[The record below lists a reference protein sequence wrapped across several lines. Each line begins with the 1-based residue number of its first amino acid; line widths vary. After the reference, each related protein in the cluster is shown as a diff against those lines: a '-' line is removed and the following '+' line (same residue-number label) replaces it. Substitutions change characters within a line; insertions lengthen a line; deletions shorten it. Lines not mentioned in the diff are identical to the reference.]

1 VPQYAI
7 VNAKTG
13 EIVRVVGL
21 PEALP
26 PGLICVPLPDV
37 AGVDDSWAQLPAR
50 HPDPGHATPAAEAPA
65 RHAFSRQ
72 SHTDAILA
80 RLAAASPQDH
90 FSLLVFEIHESERG
104 RAEPVVQAALRV
116 LASALGADDG
126 VGVLSDGVIGVVL
139 DHADASA
146 AQSVSARLQRNL
158 SHLPGGWTARCLSYP
173 ADRAQIER
181 LRAAQ

>member
-1 VPQYAI
+1 MNP
-7 VNAKTG
+7 KTG

-21 PEALP
+21 LKSPP
-26 PGLICVPLPDV
+26 PGLICVPLPDIP
-37 AGVDDSWAQLPAR
+37 GVEDSWWRLAAQHPHPALA
-50 HPDPGHATPAAEAPA
+50 PPTAEAPV
-65 RHAFSRQ
+65 RHAFSGQ

-80 RLAAASPQDH
+80 RLATASPQDH
-90 FSLLVFEIHESERG
+90 FSLLVFEIHESERA

-146 AQSVSARLQRNL
+146 AQSVSARLQRHL
-158 SHLPGGWTARCLSYP
+158 SHLPGGWTARRLSYP
-173 ADRAQIER
+173 ADCAQIER
-181 LRAAQ
+181 LREGR